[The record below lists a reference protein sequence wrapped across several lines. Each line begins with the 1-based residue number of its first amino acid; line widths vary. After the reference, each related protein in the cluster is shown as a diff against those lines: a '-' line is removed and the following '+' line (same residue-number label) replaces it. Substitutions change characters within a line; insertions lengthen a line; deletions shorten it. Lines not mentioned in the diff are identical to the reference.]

1 MKIMSILGLLFLLAA
16 FGIGVGLTDSSTII
30 TPENITIILDKTNV
44 TQIELDRVEE
54 VSDGFVNINNF
65 LNVIEAYIRFLLIL
79 FIEVIKAGINFGYD
93 NPDYFEPSFII
104 QIIKLIVIL
113 TIIGLLIKP
122 ITYGIVLLIL
132 LGIWIKDKLKSN
144 SIKRNEK

>member
-1 MKIMSILGLLFLLAA
+1 MKITSILGLLFLLAA